1 MIVGRIGSSSSVTVQ
16 AVCLLMSTGLHFQGV
31 SSPNNGAAIEGWAFT
46 ECNRNYLYCFSQ
58 CPRRCAAAG
67 VFFFECYRNCVG
79 EYIYLHYLHSYVTK
93 KFTFFLS
100 ILFPEWN
107 CNFIYNFSL

>member
-58 CPRRCAAAG
+58 CPRRCAASG
-67 VFFFECYRNCVG
+67 
-79 EYIYLHYLHSYVTK
+79 
-93 KFTFFLS
+93 FFLVLQELCLRVY
-100 ILFPEWN
+100 LFALFALI
-107 CNFIYNFSL
+107 CNKKIYIFSFDFISRMEL